1 MELQDIFKTYVKEI
15 DKSKIEIVNNW
26 VKTEEISNLFKKY
39 NIDKEFF
46 IKEFATPIVDYF
58 LEILKNDYPVGTC
71 PNVNSMLQ
79 YLKEKNFPINDIFVL
94 CMSFRRSLINFIL
107 TSINLDNINV
117 KRLFETMNDIFDQ
130 NLALVLKK
138 YTEIQNQKEKDIQ
151 EFVKIVDENF
161 VTFEIDKNGWIKD
174 VSNAFSKMFNYSKE
188 YLIGKPYFEIFKR
201 DMPKDILDEIVK
213 YAKSGRVWKGIIRIK
228 KENGEYSWLD
238 AKVTPKFSENGEY
251 LGFKF
256 IGKDVT
262 DKILATIDP
271 LTKVYNRL
279 KFDEILQTEIERAKR
294 YNTIFS
300 LIMFDIDDFKKINDT
315 YGHQVGDFVL
325 KEIATLVKK
334 NIRATDFIAR
344 WGGEEFMVLAPHTN
358 LTCAEK
364 LAYKLKIVIE
374 NHDFKIGKITASFG
388 VTQYKEGDTPNSII
402 HRADEALY
410 QAKKKGKNQVI
421 VFE

>member
-1 MELQDIFKTYVKEI
+1 MELQDILKTYVKEI

-26 VKTEEISNLFKKY
+26 VKSEEISKLFQKY
-39 NIDKEFF
+39 NIDKDYF
-46 IKEFATPIVDYF
+46 IEKFAIPIVDYF
-58 LEILKNDYPVGTC
+58 LGILRDKYPMGTC

-79 YLKEKNFPINDIFVL
+79 YLKEKDFPINDIFIL

-107 TSINLDNINV
+107 TSINLDNIDV
-117 KRLFETMNDIFDQ
+117 KKLFETMNDIFDQ
-130 NLALVLKK
+130 NLAVVLKR

-161 VTFEIDKNGWIKD
+161 VTFEIDKNGWIQD
-174 VSNAFSKMFNYSKE
+174 VSHAFLEMFNYTKE
-188 YLIGKPYFEIFKR
+188 ALVGKPYFEIFKR
-201 DMPKDILDEIVK
+201 DMPKDILDEIIR

-228 KENGEYSWLD
+228 RENGDYSWLD
-238 AKVTPKFSENGEY
+238 AKVTPKFNENEEY

-262 DKILATIDP
+262 DKILSTIDP

-294 YNTIFS
+294 YKTIFS

-315 YGHQVGDFVL
+315 FGHQIGDYVL
-325 KEIATLVKK
+325 KEIAKLVKK
-334 NIRATDFIAR
+334 NIRATDFLAR

-364 LAYKLKIVIE
+364 LACKIKLVIE
-374 NHDFKIGKITASFG
+374 NHNFKIGKITASFG
-388 VTQYKEGDTPNSII
+388 VTQYEEGDTPNSII

-410 QAKKKGKNQVI
+410 QAKKKGKNQVV